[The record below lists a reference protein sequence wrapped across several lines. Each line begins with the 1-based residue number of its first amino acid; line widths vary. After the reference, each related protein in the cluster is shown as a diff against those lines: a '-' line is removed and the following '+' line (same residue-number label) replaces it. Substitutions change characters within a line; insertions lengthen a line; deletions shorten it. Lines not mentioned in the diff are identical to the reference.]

1 MRETSGGLRIT
12 VQFVVHQAVV
22 AQQYLIH
29 NSSQISSY
37 CEFNLDLGFSAR
49 PSTMGDWEDHNS
61 QPLNYSSISSTAGG
75 YAAML
80 WAGDER
86 GQVQLKVA
94 LFQDG
99 RSVKLNLSN
108 DRLGVFEAIE
118 RRNSD
123 TQEEMEELNAEK
135 SSPHH
140 LHAVKIGPGVT
151 QELTALY
158 SLERCSLKE
167 QKIDSESEMKQ
178 AAHGYGAS
186 DPNSIRSGSGKTE
199 NDGKSFVT
207 TTNEMVLPELDENVD
222 IQSKEVETES
232 EAWFWNYNG
241 DDFQNNL
248 ESRVDTEDVSKLHA
262 DVSNHA
268 DVSDQLFLSPGPQ
281 YIDVSRVL
289 KGDYHGNW
297 TLNLTPTYRLLRRHL
312 QQVLFVY
319 SVSIP
324 REKGQRSAI
333 VFSEGHIIHNPVAL
347 WGSLY
352 LFRFLLSMY
361 AFLDRPEVVN
371 QSLRA
376 NLKRQIK
383 STCERH
389 LDWAFD
395 VARPYKQGWALDY
408 NLNGSYS
415 KNEEP
420 FHAHGWNTGV
430 IQLVKL
436 YEFRMVFQT
445 VDDQL
450 FVLQKLHKRLG
461 PWFESLERLRDPKS
475 DMWMSWYISVGV
487 EWLDP
492 QYRQNEIVTLP
503 TYVVADLMVLWK
515 AFRAVFEL
523 LNNTICEKILTEA
536 KNSVKAT
543 LPKTW
548 HKTFS
553 PSKLRTKIMD
563 RFIYDHS
570 TSVQDQLGPG
580 ISAKDASAQEGESHT
595 NQDTFK
601 DSPGAKEMSAQP
613 SRYGGES
620 NTIPRKRLL
629 AFRWVGNDKPR
640 YLWYSWASRIFE
652 GVDSGFFGEQSSL
665 RVWKDTLEAQQ
676 IHRELS
682 WRKVWRYALALRAA
696 QHGQSLDMTMNAD
709 QMRSKVRERLLKCF
723 FSNGEFPDSIDVTTK
738 QPLSRWDCAQVFE
751 IPLLLLGE
759 EARYSNV
766 DAYRPM

>member
-1 MRETSGGLRIT
+1 MHETSGGLTIT

-22 AQQYLIH
+22 AQQYIIH
-29 NSSQISSY
+29 NSSQVSSY

-49 PSTMGDWEDHNS
+49 PSTMGDWEDNNS
-61 QPLNYSSISSTAGG
+61 RPLNYSSISSIAGG

-80 WAGDER
+80 WAGDGR

-108 DRLGVFEAIE
+108 NKFGTPEAIE

-123 TQEEMEELNAEK
+123 TQEEIQGLNAEK

-140 LHAVKIGPGVT
+140 LHVIKIGPGVT

-158 SLERCSLKE
+158 FLERCSLKE
-167 QKIDSESEMKQ
+167 QEEDSESEIKQ
-178 AAHGYGAS
+178 AAHGYSAS
-186 DPNSIRSGSGKTE
+186 DSNSIRSGSE
-199 NDGKSFVT
+199 NEGRIFVT
-207 TTNEMVLPELDENVD
+207 TTNEKVVPELNENAEA
-222 IQSKEVETES
+222 QSKENETES
-232 EAWFWNYNG
+232 GDWFWGYNG
-241 DDFQNNL
+241 DDFQDNI
-248 ESRVDTEDVSKLHA
+248 ESRVNTEQLSKLHA
-262 DVSNHA
+262 DVSY
-268 DVSDQLFLSPGPQ
+268 QQFLSPGPQ
-281 YIDVSRVL
+281 YIDVSRFL
-289 KGDYHGNW
+289 KDNYHGNW
-297 TLNLTPTYRLLRRHL
+297 ILKSTPTYRLLRRHL

-333 VFSEGHIIHNPVAL
+333 VFSEGHIIYNEVVL

-352 LFRFLLSMY
+352 LFRFLLSVY
-361 AFLDRPEVVN
+361 AFLDRPKVVDE
-371 QSLRA
+371 SLCA

-408 NLNGSYS
+408 NLNGSYP
-415 KNEEP
+415 KMEESY
-420 FHAHGWNTGV
+420 HARGWTTGV
-430 IQLVKL
+430 VQLVKL

-475 DMWMSWYISVGV
+475 DMWISWYISVGV

-492 QYRQNEIVTLP
+492 QYRQNEIVKLP
-503 TYVVADLMVLWK
+503 TYVVADLIVLWK

-523 LNNTICEKILTEA
+523 LNDATCEPILTDA
-536 KNSVKAT
+536 KHSLKAT

-548 HKTFS
+548 RKTFS

-570 TSVQDQLGPG
+570 TNVQDQSEPG
-580 ISAKDASAQEGESHT
+580 ISTKDDSTQEGESHT

-601 DSPGAKEMSAQP
+601 DSAKAKEMSAQP

-620 NTIPRKRLL
+620 NTIRRKRLL

-640 YLWYSWASRIFE
+640 YIWYSWASRIFE
-652 GVDSGFFGEQSSL
+652 GVDSGFFSGEFSS

-682 WRKVWRYALALRAA
+682 WGKVWRYALALRAA

-723 FSNGEFPDSIDVTTK
+723 FSNGEFPELIGLTTK
-738 QPLSRWDCAQVFE
+738 QPLSRWDHAQVFE
-751 IPLLLLGE
+751 IPLLLLAE